1 MTNQMKKY
9 KAHIL
14 GDTYSIVSD
23 EKESFILESVQSV
36 DSVMREISE
45 KMPTMDKQKVAV
57 LAALKIASGK
67 IQLEHFIE
75 EEKKLSSKIMDV
87 LDFNIRL

>member
-1 MTNQMKKY
+1 MNSQMKKY

-14 GDTYSIVSD
+14 GETYSIVSD

-57 LAALKIASGK
+57 LAALKIASDK
-67 IQLEHFIE
+67 IHLEHFIE

-87 LDFNIRL
+87 LDFNIKL

>member
-1 MTNQMKKY
+1 MNSQLKKY

-45 KMPTMDKQKVAV
+45 KMPALDKQKVAV

>member
-1 MTNQMKKY
+1 MNSQIKKY

>member
-1 MTNQMKKY
+1 
-9 KAHIL
+9 
-14 GDTYSIVSD
+14 
-23 EKESFILESVQSV
+23 
-36 DSVMREISE
+36 MREISE
-45 KMPTMDKQKVAV
+45 KMPALDKQKVAV

>member
-1 MTNQMKKY
+1 MNSQLKKY

>member
-1 MTNQMKKY
+1 MNSQLKKY

-45 KMPTMDKQKVAV
+45 KMPAMDKQKVAV

>member
-1 MTNQMKKY
+1 MNSQVKKY

>member
-1 MTNQMKKY
+1 MNSQLKKY

-36 DSVMREISE
+36 DAVMREISE

>member
-1 MTNQMKKY
+1 MNSQMKKY

-45 KMPTMDKQKVAV
+45 KMPAMDKQKVAV

>member
-1 MTNQMKKY
+1 MNSQLKKY

-14 GDTYSIVSD
+14 VDTYSIVSD

-45 KMPTMDKQKVAV
+45 KMPALDKQKVAV

>member
-1 MTNQMKKY
+1 MNNQLKKY

-45 KMPTMDKQKVAV
+45 KMPAMDKQKVAV

>member
-1 MTNQMKKY
+1 MNSQLKKY
-9 KAHIL
+9 RAHIL